1 MFEYGA
7 LDGVPAIHRAIRFVI
22 DNDTG
27 ISHEWKPTELGP
39 LRVASHVYSDPSICS
54 ELAKS
59 NPGYDR
65 ESLCLP
71 YTKLTRPNDDCPVD
85 KASDTVESS

>member
-1 MFEYGA
+1 M
-7 LDGVPAIHRAIRFVI
+7 I

-39 LRVASHVYSDPSICS
+39 LRVASHAYSDPSICS

-59 NPGYDR
+59 NPSYYR
-65 ESLCLP
+65 ESLYLP
-71 YTKLTRPNDDCPVD
+71 YTKLTRPNDDTLSSTVSNLAVVVD
-85 KASDTVESS
+85 SHARAG